1 MGKNFAAQLA
11 ALKEEHYNKG
21 LMDGLTLDKMVA
33 GIASN
38 NAHGHGYTR
47 IERLENEYDRIL
59 MEEIQ
64 GKEPEEI
71 MAGLQRKFDKIGGLK
86 RAKKTD

>member
-1 MGKNFAAQLA
+1 MGRNFAAQLA

-21 LMDGLTLDKMVA
+21 LMDGLTLGKMVA

-71 MAGLQRKFDKIGGLK
+71 LAGLQRKLNQIGGLK
-86 RAKKTD
+86 RATD